1 MPIAWWVFVFRGGGR
16 GHRACGREELAAR
29 AGCWSLA
36 VASGALRRSG
46 RLAARGA
53 PADLP
58 LLARTGGR
66 GGSASRRVAGTA
78 HAPART
84 TRDVPRGGSGGRR
97 TTPTPTAGWRRP
109 RRGVRP
115 RAARLGGAT
124 TLGRR
129 RREGPRPHRL
139 RGGACPPRGRL
150 RTRFAGS
157 LGRYTP
163 RAATPQCRSRPAA
176 ALGIPAPTAKAR
188 HDCPMAAAPA
198 AATGGRAKETGAGV
212 TRNGVARGCFATAAT
227 AVAVSMGD
235 SIAAGVGRVRASD

>member
-36 VASGALRRSG
+36 VASGALWRSG

-109 RRGVRP
+109 RRRVRP

-139 RGGACPPRGRL
+139 RGGLPATRAPPDTLRGEPWQIHPTCRHTAVSFPPVCAARHSSTHCQGAPRLPDGSSTGGGDRGESQRDWGGSDAERGR
-150 RTRFAGS
+150 
-157 LGRYTP
+157 P
-163 RAATPQCRSRPAA
+163 
-176 ALGIPAPTAKAR
+176 
-188 HDCPMAAAPA
+188 
-198 AATGGRAKETGAGV
+198 GV
-212 TRNGVARGCFATAAT
+212 LCHGRNGRGRQH
-227 AVAVSMGD
+227 G
-235 SIAAGVGRVRASD
+235 